1 MCWIQHF
8 HTPLNRYKYEAMRGD
23 TGSGEEI
30 RGISGVVRNCKEIRR
45 VPRRNEEMPGDGR
58 TTLEQPWSSAEAP
71 GLARLTK
78 ALKGECDE
86 IRRDKR
92 RYEENSLRPK
102 RCRRY
107 KD

>member
-1 MCWIQHF
+1 
-8 HTPLNRYKYEAMRGD
+8 
-23 TGSGEEI
+23 
-30 RGISGVVRNCKEIRR
+30 
-45 VPRRNEEMPGDGR
+45 MPGDGR

-92 RYEENSLRPK
+92 RYEEIRREQFASEEMKEIQGLMRKYQEMRCTQLLVSDASTQRP
-102 RCRRY
+102 RITSELHN
-107 KD
+107 